1 MPKRLKTGAPGF
13 EEAFTAFL
21 GEKREVSADVDDLS
35 NTGVEVL
42 TGGTGTSDELSIT
55 EGSGGGGGTP
65 GGGRPGPPLPGGG
78 RRRERAVRV
87 VIIGAGKIGRHLA
100 RELADAG
107 HAVTVAEIDGEVA
120 RQLAES
126 VDALVLEGDG
136 TSMSILKD
144 AEVSRADWLLAVTG
158 QDEVNLTAC
167 ELAETMG
174 ADRVLARL
182 NDPRNRATFDALGI
196 PVVAVTDL
204 ISQLISREIDFF
216 HLERIALL
224 ARGRISLIE
233 VEVGPDIPARKVVD
247 LGLPA
252 QTVIVA
258 VTREKDGGEVLV
270 PRGDTVIEP
279 GDRVLAVT
287 SVDHEPEV
295 RAALRR
301 PAAAQGNDH

>member
-1 MPKRLKTGAPGF
+1 M
-13 EEAFTAFL
+13 
-21 GEKREVSADVDDLS
+21 
-35 NTGVEVL
+35 
-42 TGGTGTSDELSIT
+42 
-55 EGSGGGGGTP
+55 
-65 GGGRPGPPLPGGG
+65 
-78 RRRERAVRV
+78 RV

-107 HAVTVAEIDGEVA
+107 HAVTVAESDGEVA
-120 RQLAES
+120 RQVAES

-174 ADRVLARL
+174 AKRVLARL

-233 VEVGPDIPARKVVD
+233 IEVGPEIPARRVVE

-258 VTREKDGGEVLV
+258 VTREKNGGEVLV

-287 SVDHEPEV
+287 SVDHESEV

-301 PAAAQGNDH
+301 PAAAQGNDR

>member
-1 MPKRLKTGAPGF
+1 
-13 EEAFTAFL
+13 
-21 GEKREVSADVDDLS
+21 
-35 NTGVEVL
+35 
-42 TGGTGTSDELSIT
+42 
-55 EGSGGGGGTP
+55 
-65 GGGRPGPPLPGGG
+65 
-78 RRRERAVRV
+78 VRIIV
-87 VIIGAGKIGRHLA
+87 IGAGKIGRHLV
-100 RELADAG
+100 RELAEAG
-107 HAVTVAEIDGEVA
+107 HAVTVAESDSEVA
-120 RQLAES
+120 RRLAES

-136 TSMSILKD
+136 TSMSLLKS

-174 ADRVLARL
+174 AKRVLARL

-204 ISQLISREIDFF
+204 ISQLISREIDFL

-233 VEVGPDIPARKVVD
+233 AEVGSETPPRRVAD

-252 QTVIVA
+252 QTVLVA
-258 VTREKDGGEVLV
+258 VTREGEGGEVV
-270 PRGDTVIEP
+270 IPHGDTVIEP
-279 GDRVLAVT
+279 GDRVLVVTAVQQE
-287 SVDHEPEV
+287 SEV

-301 PAAAQGNDH
+301 SALSPGNGR

>member
-1 MPKRLKTGAPGF
+1 MR
-13 EEAFTAFL
+13 
-21 GEKREVSADVDDLS
+21 
-35 NTGVEVL
+35 
-42 TGGTGTSDELSIT
+42 I
-55 EGSGGGGGTP
+55 
-65 GGGRPGPPLPGGG
+65 
-78 RRRERAVRV
+78 

-100 RELADAG
+100 RELSEAG
-107 HAVTVAEIDGEVA
+107 HAVTVAESDAEVA
-120 RQLAES
+120 RHLAES

-136 TSMSILKD
+136 TSMSILRD

-167 ELAETMG
+167 ELAETLG
-174 ADRVLARL
+174 AKRVLARL

-204 ISQLISREIDFF
+204 ISQLISREIDFL

-233 VEVGPDIPARKVVD
+233 VEVGPETQPRRVVD

-252 QTVIVA
+252 QTVMVA
-258 VTREKDGGEVLV
+258 VTREEEGGEVIV
-270 PRGDTVIEP
+270 PRGDTVIHP
-279 GDRVLAVT
+279 GDRVLVVTAVEQE
-287 SVDHEPEV
+287 SEV

-301 PAAAQGNDH
+301 AGHGGGDDR

>member
-1 MPKRLKTGAPGF
+1 M
-13 EEAFTAFL
+13 
-21 GEKREVSADVDDLS
+21 
-35 NTGVEVL
+35 
-42 TGGTGTSDELSIT
+42 
-55 EGSGGGGGTP
+55 
-65 GGGRPGPPLPGGG
+65 
-78 RRRERAVRV
+78 RV

-120 RQLAES
+120 RRLAES

-158 QDEVNLTAC
+158 QDDVNLTAC

-174 ADRVLARL
+174 AERVLARL

-233 VEVGPDIPARKVVD
+233 VEVGPDVVPRRVVD

-252 QTVIVA
+252 QSVIVA
-258 VTREKDGGEVLV
+258 VTRERDGGEVLV